1 MPLSF
6 NPLFLWIILEYSCLA
21 LLFHFGLSLYSFLSI
36 VVDTASEDLPQ
47 VIGSLQPIVAPLGG
61 DVILPCHVE
70 PQLNVEE
77 MTVEWWRVDIKLDTR
92 DPQSDYRYVHRYHD
106 KQHKEDMKKLMYA
119 GRTEMFTDGLKH
131 GNISLKISNV
141 MCFDQGSYRCQ
152 IPQLE
157 RASVIKIT
165 VALPVQQLQI
175 LMTFI
180 GLLVSSSGEKC

>member
-1 MPLSF
+1 MGPF
-6 NPLFLWIILEYSCLA
+6 NRKIPTMIKR
-21 LLFHFGLSLYSFLSI
+21 SLYFP
-36 VVDTASEDLPQ
+36 DLPQ